1 MNNFFEDTLA
11 RHEQAIV
18 KAKQSV
24 DSGLSIA
31 YEAMQQIKYET
42 PLIADR
48 LIPTGQGTILLKLD
62 KIKKD
67 AEAALNEI
75 DNKKPGMK
83 RASITENGNILIERA
98 SEVFSKIDDLQK
110 YVHDSEGSKPAQEA
124 IQELGDMK
132 DRLNTGINMAVTNY
146 SFLHERLEIYK
157 ALKDELDTQRNRQ
170 SLPPSEH
177 IREDKKD
184 IISKIKKH
192 SGIPM

>member
-11 RHEQAIV
+11 RHEQALV

-31 YEAMQQIKYET
+31 YEVMHQIKYET

-67 AEAALNEI
+67 VEAALNEI
-75 DNKKPGMK
+75 DNKKPEMK
-83 RASITENGNILIERA
+83 SASITENGNILIERA

-110 YVHDSEGSKPAQEA
+110 YVYNSEGGKPAQEA
-124 IQELGDMK
+124 IQELGGMK
-132 DRLNTGINMAVTNY
+132 DRLNVGINMAVANY

-157 ALKDELDTQRNRQ
+157 ALKKELDTQRKRQ

-184 IISKIKKH
+184 IISKIKKY
-192 SGIPM
+192 SGISM